1 MFVHHPLLQSGSHP
15 PIDTYMDGCSAKEP
29 GVGGGRENREP
40 WCRKVVEADPGISA
54 GQRGALREE
63 QVPVRDG
70 RIRAE
75 DASAWCI
82 NRSELE
88 TY

>member
-1 MFVHHPLLQSGSHP
+1 MGVQPRNQEFVEG
-15 PIDTYMDGCSAKEP
+15 
-29 GVGGGRENREP
+29 ENWEP

-54 GQRGALREE
+54 GQRGGTQE

-75 DASAWCI
+75 DASAWCV